1 MNNKTITKVKNNIN
15 IIEKKRDRKHIKKYR
30 KNVLKKI

>member
-15 IIEKKRDRKHIKKYR
+15 IIEKKRDRKHIKNIEKMF
-30 KNVLKKI
+30 